1 MNCDDHPTQ
10 IIKGARLASLMI
22 RYRVG
27 VQTKQVYEVIELDED
42 FFE

>member
-10 IIKGARLASLMI
+10 IIKGARLALMI

-27 VQTKQVYEVIELDED
+27 VQTKQVYEVVELDED